1 MGTELSIP
9 RLKNL
14 LYFGE
19 WNFLAP
25 KLKNF
30 RRELSD
36 LKKLKN
42 TTLSFFIYTEKCN
55 LTAQTLKSLIFYPK
69 SKFSYIIAKLEKQ
82 KCIIFWEMELSI
94 LKNKSFYIYFSS
106 SEFSR
111 SKYYLSELS
120 GEISISSAI
129 YSGMYFSLTNTCLSI
144 LLTK

>member
-1 MGTELSIP
+1 M
-9 RLKNL
+9 
-14 LYFGE
+14 
-19 WNFLAP
+19 
-25 KLKNF
+25 
-30 RRELSD
+30 
-36 LKKLKN
+36 
-42 TTLSFFIYTEKCN
+42 SFFIYTEKCN

-144 LLTK
+144 LLTKQKFLLIILIDNILMRKILKTLEDKKIYLL

>member
-1 MGTELSIP
+1 M
-9 RLKNL
+9 
-14 LYFGE
+14 
-19 WNFLAP
+19 
-25 KLKNF
+25 
-30 RRELSD
+30 
-36 LKKLKN
+36 
-42 TTLSFFIYTEKCN
+42 SFFIYTEKCN

-144 LLTK
+144 SLTKQKFLLIILIDNILMRKILKTLEDKKIYLL